1 MAPKTQTA
9 VKDEKSEEVLSSQE
23 RPKPEP
29 PPDPEP
35 EEGWASPDDLGGDR
49 DWQEVK
55 LPMLGKKVRVRY
67 LGQDDLLPITRLPD
81 MTGLNELAGEEKDKE
96 TAKQEAFQN
105 LHYTAAVVHLAVMAH
120 GNRPSMK
127 PKLCGDCGEKH
138 PASLFTQRQA
148 KRLHGLDA
156 QAVARVAMP
165 ALGGVFLP
173 FSEGPT
179 HPDTPVSANTSE

>member
-1 MAPKTQTA
+1 MPKTETA
-9 VKDEKSEEVLSSQE
+9 EETQEALSSQQE
-23 RPKPEP
+23 REPEP
-29 PPDPEP
+29 PPEPEP
-35 EEGWASPDDLGGDR
+35 EPKEWASADDLGGDH

-67 LGQDDLLPITRLPD
+67 LGQDDLLPIMHLPD
-81 MTGLNELAGEEKDKE
+81 MTGLNQLQGEEKDKE
-96 TAKQEAFQN
+96 KAKQEAIQN
-105 LHYTAAVVHLAVMAH
+105 LHYTAEVVHLAVMAH

-138 PASLFTQRQA
+138 PVSLFTKKQA

-173 FSEGPT
+173 FSEAPT
-179 HPDTPVSANTSE
+179 HPDTPVPANTSE